1 MSPCKSNQTPF
12 QLEGRFLGFVVK
24 DGYKI
29 KGLQLATAVGE
40 LYIKLSKESRAACRQ
55 VLSPGE
61 WLQVTGYQRLDYEAG
76 TIKYKAE
83 RIQVVAPGAIPD
95 PSALE
100 IPVLSEQG
108 APPRALAN
116 GATAAVSKACIL
128 VCQKSDCCKRGSR
141 AVAAAIQKACILVCQ
156 KSDCCKRGSRA
167 VAAAIQ
173 QTLGERQL
181 TPQVT
186 VKDTGCMKQ
195 CKSGANVVI
204 QKTRYS
210 HITPAD
216 VPGLID
222 RHFSAPTPSATPA
235 K

>member
-1 MSPCKSNQTPF
+1 MSPCKSNQTSF
-12 QLEGRFLGFVVK
+12 QLEGRFLSFVVK

-29 KGLQLATAVGE
+29 KGLRLATAVGE
-40 LYIKLSKESRAACRQ
+40 LYIKLSKESRASCRQ

-61 WLQVTGYQRLDYEAG
+61 WLQVTGYQQLDYEAG
-76 TIKYKAE
+76 TVKYKAE
-83 RIQVVAPGAIPD
+83 RIQVVAPGAIAD
-95 PSALE
+95 PSAAPE
-100 IPVLSEQG
+100 TPVLVGQG
-108 APPRALAN
+108 ATPRALTN
-116 GATAAVSKACIL
+116 GAAAVSKACIL

-141 AVAAAIQKACILVCQ
+141 AVAAAIK
-156 KSDCCKRGSRA
+156 
-167 VAAAIQ
+167 
-173 QTLGERQL
+173 QTLGDRQL

-222 RHFSAPTPSATPA
+222 RHFSASTPSATPPEQQRF
-235 K
+235 

>member
-12 QLEGRFLGFVVK
+12 QLEGRFLSFVVK

-40 LYIKLSKESRAACRQ
+40 LYIKLSKESRASCRQ

-76 TIKYKAE
+76 TVKYKAE
-83 RIQVVAPGAIPD
+83 RIQVIAPGAIPD
-95 PSALE
+95 PSVAPKT
-100 IPVLSEQG
+100 PVLSEQG

-141 AVAAAIQKACILVCQ
+141 AVAAAI
-156 KSDCCKRGSRA
+156 R
-167 VAAAIQ
+167 
-173 QTLGERQL
+173 QTLGDRQL

-222 RHFSAPTPSATPA
+222 RHFSAPSPA
-235 K
+235 APLPKQQQF